1 MTEEK
6 KPLLRLLNVQNELKT
21 PKNQYNSFGKYAY
34 RSCEDI
40 LASVKSLLYEN
51 QLVLVINDEIKD
63 FGNKKYLQATVTI
76 YDCLTDWKLSTSAFA
91 EIPDSKKGMDPSQ
104 VTGASSSYAR
114 KYALNAM
121 LCIDDTK
128 DADATN
134 DHKEEKIQ
142 KKISKVEKTLEEKIS
157 STILSFEKLGVSKE
171 ELDKKFPLNKVTEE
185 TLPEIVE
192 AYKKLKNEGI
202 F

>member
-6 KPLLRLLNVQNELKT
+6 KPLLRLLNVQNKLKA

-40 LASVKSLLYEN
+40 LSSAKNLLYEN

-134 DHKEEKIQ
+134 DHKEEKI
-142 KKISKVEKTLEEKIS
+142 S
-157 STILSFEKLGVSKE
+157 STILSFEKLGVSKG